1 MKNNV
6 RAWLIVCT
14 SFLIMSVIFATCISC
29 MGVYVKPVAAD
40 LGISR
45 TAFSLTITI
54 GSFSMMLSSIAAGK
68 MISKWNI
75 KLMMLIGVL
84 CCAGSMFLYS
94 IAESVL
100 LFYCSAVIMGIS
112 VSLTC
117 NIPISALIKEWFDKG
132 RQGLAI
138 GVAFAGSGAGAMVLN
153 PLYTYM
159 IEKNGWHHS
168 FQLAAI
174 MMIVLL
180 VPMVLLFVERRSKGF
195 AAERK
200 DPLEE
205 ENGNR
210 ITLSISLTMKS
221 TWLVFIA
228 FILINLTNMSIVNH
242 GIPFLTDAGF
252 SGIYAARII
261 SIGSGLLILG
271 KIVLGKMIDRIGIYS
286 STITGVSL
294 FLICIL
300 ALWCGGMMHLK
311 MLLILFT
318 LLYAI
323 GGAVATVAM
332 PCVVMHM
339 FGDCDFEAI
348 MGFFTMAAGLGG
360 ILQIVF
366 SFIYDN
372 TSSFSYAW
380 LLIAALI
387 TAAIVMMVKNV
398 KPQTHVN

>member
-159 IEKNGWHHS
+159 IEKNGWQHS

-242 GIPFLTDAGF
+242 GIPFLMDAGF

-372 TSSFSYAW
+372 TSSYSYAW

>member
-159 IEKNGWHHS
+159 IEKNGWQHS

-210 ITLSISLTMKS
+210 ITLSISLTMTS

-372 TSSFSYAW
+372 TSSYSYAW

>member
-1 MKNNV
+1 
-6 RAWLIVCT
+6 
-14 SFLIMSVIFATCISC
+14 

-159 IEKNGWHHS
+159 IEKNGWQHS

-372 TSSFSYAW
+372 TSSYSYAW

>member
-1 MKNNV
+1 
-6 RAWLIVCT
+6 
-14 SFLIMSVIFATCISC
+14 

-159 IEKNGWHHS
+159 IEKNGWQHS

-366 SFIYDN
+366 SFIYDS
-372 TSSFSYAW
+372 TSSYSYAW

>member
-1 MKNNV
+1 
-6 RAWLIVCT
+6 
-14 SFLIMSVIFATCISC
+14 MSVIFATCISC

-159 IEKNGWHHS
+159 IEKNGWQHS

-372 TSSFSYAW
+372 TSSYSYAW

>member
-159 IEKNGWHHS
+159 IEKNGWQHS

-252 SGIYAARII
+252 SGISAARII

-372 TSSFSYAW
+372 TSSYSYAW

>member
-14 SFLIMSVIFATCISC
+14 SFLIMSVIFATCIRC

-159 IEKNGWHHS
+159 IEKNGWQHS

-372 TSSFSYAW
+372 TSSYSYAW

>member
-159 IEKNGWHHS
+159 IEKNGWQHS

-372 TSSFSYAW
+372 TSSYSYAW

>member
-1 MKNNV
+1 
-6 RAWLIVCT
+6 
-14 SFLIMSVIFATCISC
+14 

-159 IEKNGWHHS
+159 IEKNGWQHS

-210 ITLSISLTMKS
+210 ITLSISLTMTS

-372 TSSFSYAW
+372 TSSYSYAW

>member
-1 MKNNV
+1 MQNNV

-159 IEKNGWHHS
+159 IEKNGWQHS

-210 ITLSISLTMKS
+210 ITLSISLTMTS

-366 SFIYDN
+366 SFIYDR
-372 TSSFSYAW
+372 
-380 LLIAALI
+380 L
-387 TAAIVMMVKNV
+387 NV
-398 KPQTHVN
+398 WPRENGPCILQRAFPKA

>member
-138 GVAFAGSGAGAMVLN
+138 GVAFAGSGAGA
-153 PLYTYM
+153 
-159 IEKNGWHHS
+159 
-168 FQLAAI
+168 
-174 MMIVLL
+174 
-180 VPMVLLFVERRSKGF
+180 R
-195 AAERK
+195 
-200 DPLEE
+200 
-205 ENGNR
+205 
-210 ITLSISLTMKS
+210 
-221 TWLVFIA
+221 
-228 FILINLTNMSIVNH
+228 
-242 GIPFLTDAGF
+242 
-252 SGIYAARII
+252 
-261 SIGSGLLILG
+261 
-271 KIVLGKMIDRIGIYS
+271 
-286 STITGVSL
+286 
-294 FLICIL
+294 
-300 ALWCGGMMHLK
+300 
-311 MLLILFT
+311 
-318 LLYAI
+318 
-323 GGAVATVAM
+323 
-332 PCVVMHM
+332 
-339 FGDCDFEAI
+339 
-348 MGFFTMAAGLGG
+348 
-360 ILQIVF
+360 
-366 SFIYDN
+366 
-372 TSSFSYAW
+372 
-380 LLIAALI
+380 
-387 TAAIVMMVKNV
+387 
-398 KPQTHVN
+398 

>member
-1 MKNNV
+1 
-6 RAWLIVCT
+6 
-14 SFLIMSVIFATCISC
+14 
-29 MGVYVKPVAAD
+29 
-40 LGISR
+40 
-45 TAFSLTITI
+45 
-54 GSFSMMLSSIAAGK
+54 
-68 MISKWNI
+68 
-75 KLMMLIGVL
+75 
-84 CCAGSMFLYS
+84 
-94 IAESVL
+94 
-100 LFYCSAVIMGIS
+100 MGIS

-159 IEKNGWHHS
+159 IEKNGWQHS

-372 TSSFSYAW
+372 TSSYSYAW

>member
-159 IEKNGWHHS
+159 IEKNGWQHS

-228 FILINLTNMSIVNH
+228 FILINLTNMSIVNP

-372 TSSFSYAW
+372 TSSYSYAW

>member
-159 IEKNGWHHS
+159 IEKNGWQHS

-348 MGFFTMAAGLGG
+348 MGFLTMAAGLGG

-372 TSSFSYAW
+372 TSSYSYAW